1 MIEMDLVGDNYL
13 IIWGPCEC
21 NGDPECGCWERKT
34 VTGHLDLG
42 PLLHNLA
49 VAGALT
55 RSFRLGDNAGW
66 QMGENDR
73 LYGEQSYGNAWRPNT
88 KGRAA

>member
-1 MIEMDLVGDNYL
+1 MDLVGDNYL
-13 IIWGPCEC
+13 IIWGPCGC

-55 RSFRLGDNAGW
+55 RAGRLG
-66 QMGENDR
+66 R
-73 LYGEQSYGNAWRPNT
+73 EQGLGHVDAWRPNT
-88 KGRAA
+88 EGRAA